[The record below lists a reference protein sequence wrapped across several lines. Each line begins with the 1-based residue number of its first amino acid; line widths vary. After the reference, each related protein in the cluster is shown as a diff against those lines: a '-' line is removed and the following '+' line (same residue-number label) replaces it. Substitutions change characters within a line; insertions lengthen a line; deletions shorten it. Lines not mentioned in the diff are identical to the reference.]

1 MTASAF
7 DDRYGDIRDGVRAL
21 CAEFPDAYFRKI
33 DEARGYPD
41 DFVDALTK
49 AGWLAA
55 LIPQEYGGSG
65 LGLAEA
71 SVIMEEINR
80 CGGNSGACHGQMYNM
95 GTLLRHGSDVQKRK
109 YLPRIASGELRLQS
123 MGVTE
128 PTTGTDTTK
137 LKTTAQ
143 RRGDRYVVDGQKV
156 WISRV
161 QHSDL
166 MILLARTTP
175 LANVKRKSDGMS
187 IFIVDLHEAIGNGL
201 TVRPI
206 ANMVNHETNE
216 LFFDALEIPAENL
229 IGEEGKGFKYILDG
243 LNAERTLI
251 AAECIG
257 DGYWFID
264 RAAKYAN

>member
-1 MTASAF
+1 MTPSS
-7 DDRYGDIRDGVRAL
+7 YTDIRDAVRAL
-21 CAEFPDAYFRKI
+21 CAEFPDAYHRQI
-33 DEARGYPD
+33 DSQRGYPAA
-41 DFVDALTK
+41 FVDALTK
-49 AGWLAA
+49 AGWMAA

-80 CGGNSGACHGQMYNM
+80 AGGNSGACHGQMYNM
-95 GTLLRHGSDVQKRK
+95 GTLLRHGSDEQKQR
-109 YLPRIASGELRLQS
+109 YLPQIASGALRLQS

-137 LKTTAQ
+137 IKTTAVKKE
-143 RRGDRYVVDGQKV
+143 GRYVVNGQKV

-175 LANVKRKSDGMS
+175 LAEVKKKSEGLS
-187 IFIVDLHEAIGNGL
+187 IFIVDLRTAVNQGM

-206 ANMVNHETNE
+206 PTWSTTRPTSC
-216 LFFDALEIPAENL
+216 FS
-229 IGEEGKGFKYILDG
+229 
-243 LNAERTLI
+243 RTS
-251 AAECIG
+251 
-257 DGYWFID
+257 
-264 RAAKYAN
+264 KSPKKT